1 MTGPEAVM
9 EETGAWLG
17 RRMVELEARMMVGR
31 VSGTG
36 AQVEQKRRVDG
47 VSGVGYRVSGIGYGV

>member
-1 MTGPEAVM
+1 M